1 MNKYLT
7 LGICLLLIA
16 NVLSSLSISAADS
29 VMDHATFEVVNATT
43 MQEDVGDFYDVYPRG
58 NIISVKGPVPSI
70 NPSNPSPLIF

>member
-1 MNKYLT
+1 
-7 LGICLLLIA
+7 
-16 NVLSSLSISAADS
+16 
-29 VMDHATFEVVNATT
+29 MDHATFEVVNATT